1 VGQPA
6 PELEVGSWSD
16 QRPHTLA
23 SERGKVVVLYSEG
36 GITNRDIRRGLSP
49 VEADGREV
57 IAGLRRGRF
66 TVSPEDVHHLELSLG
81 QNACRGWILQ

>member
-1 VGQPA
+1 MAACRTESRHPA
-6 PELEVGSWSD
+6 NPF
-16 QRPHTLA
+16 RHN
-23 SERGKVVVLYSEG
+23 SEG